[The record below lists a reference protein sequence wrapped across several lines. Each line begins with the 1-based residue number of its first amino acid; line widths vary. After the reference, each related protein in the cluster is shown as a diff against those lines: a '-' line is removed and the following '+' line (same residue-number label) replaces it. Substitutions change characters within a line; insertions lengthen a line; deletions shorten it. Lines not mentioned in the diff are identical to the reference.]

1 MRKEEGERHGES
13 ARTGEGTIIYSED
26 KAAQSQ
32 RALGAFSTRQDE
44 DAQWIR
50 LDPYVECSVAE
61 ST

>member
-1 MRKEEGERHGES
+1 MVKEECERDRE
-13 ARTGEGTIIYSED
+13 RKRKGEGTIIYSD
-26 KAAQSQ
+26 HKAAQSQ

-50 LDPYVECSVAE
+50 LDPYVEYSVAE